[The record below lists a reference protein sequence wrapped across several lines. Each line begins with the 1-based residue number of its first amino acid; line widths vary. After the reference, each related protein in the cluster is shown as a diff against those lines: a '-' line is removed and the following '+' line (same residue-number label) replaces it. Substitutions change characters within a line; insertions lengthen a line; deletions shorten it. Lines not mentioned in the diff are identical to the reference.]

1 MVRIIYLLVIS
12 MPLLG
17 ATMQELVD
25 LGLKQNTAIEQ
36 SRLQTQQAQ
45 LLHQQSQIE
54 QYGSLDL
61 VGDFVHYN
69 TPRTLA
75 PLTPSAIGS
84 GTPIATTEDLFSGG
98 LTYSVPLFTGFEQT
112 RQIQIQALGKQ
123 IAHIKHKLTQ
133 EQLVYNIKSLYLAI
147 LAQQEIK
154 NAQHTYT
161 QALKKLKSQI
171 AYEVELGKKA
181 KIDLIKA
188 QSDLRASQTQE
199 EIFQSNI
206 TITKA
211 TLASLVGMDQI
222 VSVSPLHINIK
233 KPRYNADMLL
243 DNALHLAKIEIK
255 DMEVKK
261 ADKTVEKNKS
271 SALPQI
277 NLSSY
282 VGKNYGKDETLS
294 DWDNETLWQ
303 VGVNIKWNVMDF
315 GKRKI
320 EVQKAKIAKMEAT
333 LEKEQARLDLKKML
347 IESIEKI
354 NQGYEEYSSNSAQI
368 TLLKESE
375 TIEKVRYQNGV
386 STLNDLLL
394 ARSRTHLAHAQLI
407 QSKFEYQKNIYYLE
421 YIMETGVH
429 NE

>member
-1 MVRIIYLLVIS
+1 MVRIIYFFVLSTSLFAV
-12 MPLLG
+12 
-17 ATMQELVD
+17 TMEELID
-25 LGLKQNTAIEQ
+25 LGLKQNTAVEK
-36 SRLQTQQAQ
+36 SRLQIQSAQ
-45 LLHQQSQIE
+45 LQHQQSQIA

-61 VGDFVHYN
+61 VGDYTHYN

-84 GTPIATTEDLFSGG
+84 GTPITTSKDLFSGG
-98 LTYSVPLFTGFEQT
+98 ATYSVPLFTGFEQT

-123 IAHIKHKLTQ
+123 IAHIKYKLTQ

-147 LAQQEIK
+147 LTQQEIK
-154 NAQHTYT
+154 NAQHSYT
-161 QALKKLKSQI
+161 QALKKLKDQI

-181 KIDLIKA
+181 KIDQIKA

-199 EIFQSNI
+199 EILQSTI

-211 TLASLVGMDQI
+211 TLASLVGLDQI
-222 VSVSPLHINIK
+222 GSISPLHINIK
-233 KPRYNADMLL
+233 KPSYNTDMLL
-243 DNALHLAKIEIK
+243 SNASYLAKIEIK
-255 DMEVKK
+255 DVEVKK
-261 ADKTVEKNKS
+261 ADKTIERNKS
-271 SALPQI
+271 SAFPQI

-282 VGKNYGKDETLS
+282 VGKNYGKDETFN

-303 VGVNIKWNVMDF
+303 VGVNVKWNIMDF

-333 LEKEQARLDLKKML
+333 FEKEQARLDLKKML
-347 IESIEKI
+347 VEGIEKI
-354 NQGYEEYSSNSAQI
+354 NQGYEEYRGNSAQI

-375 TIEKVRYQNGV
+375 NIENVRYQNGV

-394 ARSRTHLAHAQLI
+394 ARSRTYLAHAQLI

-421 YIMETGVH
+421 YIMETGAN